1 VKSVLSYEKI
11 SFEAVQARLLDLTNT
26 RIRNGEYTERGLARI
41 LGISQ
46 PQLHNVLKGARK
58 LHLAL
63 ADQLLIKFGL
73 TLLDLLSEHE
83 LEEAL
88 RTRPGSPAEYYVLS
102 GRVDQSA
109 MVTLSAP
116 PLPAP
121 VVNMGSARSPWR
133 KPAGRSDSSLET
145 KRRSG

>member
-11 SFEAVQARLLDLTNT
+11 SFEAVQARLLDLVNA

-63 ADQLLIKFGL
+63 ADQFLIKFGL
-73 TLLDLLSEHE
+73 TLLDLLSENE
-83 LEEAL
+83 LEDAL
-88 RTRPGSPAEYYVLS
+88 RTRPGSPAEYYFLS
-102 GRVDQSA
+102 WRVDRSSVPAVSA
-109 MVTLSAP
+109 AP
-116 PLPAP
+116 FAAP
-121 VVNMGSARSPWR
+121 VARAGSARSAWR
-133 KPAGRSDSSLET
+133 KPAGRSDSYLET
-145 KRRSG
+145 KQRIG

>member
-1 VKSVLSYEKI
+1 MKSVLRCDTI
-11 SFEAVQARLLDLTNT
+11 SFEAVQVRLLDLVNT

-58 LHLAL
+58 LHLTL
-63 ADQLLIKFGL
+63 ADQLLVKFGL

-88 RTRPGSPAEYYVLS
+88 RARPGSPAEYYVLS
-102 GRVDQSA
+102 GRVDRSSVGA
-109 MVTLSAP
+109 VSAP
-116 PLPAP
+116 PLPVP
-121 VVNMGSARSPWR
+121 DGQVGSARPAWR
-133 KPAGRSDSSLET
+133 KPAGRSDSYLET
-145 KRRSG
+145 KRRIG